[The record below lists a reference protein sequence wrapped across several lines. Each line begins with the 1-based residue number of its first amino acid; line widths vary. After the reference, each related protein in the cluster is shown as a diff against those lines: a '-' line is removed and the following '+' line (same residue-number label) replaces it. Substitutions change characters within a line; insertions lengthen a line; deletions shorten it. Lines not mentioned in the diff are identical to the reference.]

1 MADKSQNIIELKH
14 ISKIYD
20 DNGFKAVD
28 DFNLEVKRGEFVTFL
43 GPSGCGKTTTLR
55 MIAGFELPSDGEILL
70 NGEDISKLPANKRP
84 INTVF
89 QRYALF
95 PHMNIYDNIAFG
107 LKLKKLPKDEI
118 RKKVRHVLD
127 MVDLEGFE
135 NRKISTLSGGQ
146 QQRIAIARALVNEP
160 EILMLDEPLGALDL
174 KMRQEM
180 QLELKNMHDQL
191 GITFIY
197 VTHDQEEALTM
208 SDKIVVM
215 SEGRIQQVGTPED
228 IYNEPQNAFVADFIG
243 ESNIFKGIMTSDMKV
258 RFCGGEFKGMDDV
271 PEGTLVD
278 VVVRPEDVIITK
290 HEEGT
295 VAGEITSVIFKGMHY
310 EVTVES
316 GKYEI
321 VIRTTKCYSAGEKIG
336 MCLEP
341 DGIHVMIAEDHTTSF
356 ETIINSDYTLNFND
370 KLISCDITKIIPK
383 TSMKEG
389 VLTDENGETVDVSN
403 LRVIVSIQPY
413 DIEMSDDAD
422 AGLVS
427 GRIIDLIY
435 KGDHYSYVVRT
446 EYGHDL
452 IVDDEYLWNMGD
464 QVGLIMPEDKM
475 KFQLKK

>member
-1 MADKSQNIIELKH
+1 MADNIIELRH
-14 ISKIYD
+14 ISKVYS

-55 MIAGFELPSDGEILL
+55 MIAGFEMPTSGEILL
-70 NGEDISKLPANKRP
+70 NGEDISQLPANKRP

-107 LKLKKLPKDEI
+107 LKLKKLPKEEI
-118 RKKVRHVLD
+118 RKKVKRVLD
-127 MVDLEGFE
+127 IVDLEGFE

-180 QLELKNMHDQL
+180 QLELKHMHDEL

-208 SDKIVVM
+208 SDKIVVL
-215 SEGRIQQVGTPED
+215 SEGRIQQIGTPED

-243 ESNIFKGIMTSDMKV
+243 ESNIFKGIMTGHMKV
-258 RFCGGEFKGMDDV
+258 RFCGGEFMGMDDV
-271 PEGTLVD
+271 AEGTLVD

-290 HEEGT
+290 PEDGVVEGE
-295 VAGEITSVIFKGMHY
+295 VVSVIFKGMHY

-316 GKYEI
+316 GKYEM
-321 VIRTTKCYSAGEKIG
+321 VIRTTKCYSVGERIG
-336 MCLEP
+336 MKLEP
-341 DGIHVMIAEDHTTSF
+341 DGIHIMLAEDHTTSF
-356 ETIINSDYTLNFND
+356 VTNINSDYTLDFNG
-370 KLISCDITKIIPK
+370 KVINCDLTKVIPK
-383 TSMKEG
+383 SSMKDN
-389 VLTDENGETVDVSN
+389 VLVDENNEAVDTSKLKVM
-403 LRVIVSIQPY
+403 VSIQPY
-413 DIEMSDDAD
+413 DIRMSDNVDE
-422 AGLVS
+422 GLVS
-427 GRIIDLIY
+427 GHIINLIY

-452 IVDDEYLWNMGD
+452 IVDDEYLWNMD
-464 QVGLIMPEDKM
+464 DAVGLVMPEDKM